1 MTTTVTTKRAAT
13 IPTLDGSPLA
23 GLRTNLGWYRHG
35 GGDPTTK
42 LRATSMLRAMLTP
55 DGPATVLLDWS
66 LGRLDVETW
75 GPGGEWAAASAIS
88 MTAAGKELDHPP
100 GDHPLVRDAA
110 RRHATLAAGASGDLY
125 HALLPTIIEQ
135 RITAGEAVRQWQRL
149 VYRLGEAAPGP
160 FDALL
165 LPPRPER
172 LAALPWWW
180 FHPLGIEGKR
190 ARTLIAVARVAAN
203 SRRLW
208 DWAVLPLPEVAQKL
222 ALINGV
228 GPWTIGIVMG
238 PVCGDDDAVAIG
250 DCHYPHVVSWNL
262 AGEPRGDDS
271 RMVELLEPYRPQR
284 GRVIRLL
291 GLAGR
296 RPPAFGPR
304 RRILPM
310 YRW

>member
-1 MTTTVTTKRAAT
+1 M
-13 IPTLDGSPLA
+13 LDGSTLA
-23 GLRTNLGWYRHG
+23 GIRTNLGWYRHG

-172 LAALPWWW
+172 LAGLPWWW

-190 ARTLIAVARVAAN
+190 AT
-203 SRRLW
+203 
-208 DWAVLPLPEVAQKL
+208 
-222 ALINGV
+222 
-228 GPWTIGIVMG
+228 
-238 PVCGDDDAVAIG
+238 DA
-250 DCHYPHVVSWNL
+250 H
-262 AGEPRGDDS
+262 
-271 RMVELLEPYRPQR
+271 R
-284 GRVIRLL
+284 GRQGRGQLTAAL
-291 GLAGR
+291 GLGGAAASRGR
-296 RPPAFGPR
+296 TEARADQR
-304 RRILPM
+304 RRSVDDRHRDGPGL
-310 YRW
+310 R